1 MTSFSFLRQM
11 LQDVRHQKMRTLLTL
26 FGITWG
32 TVSVA
37 LLVSFGEALQKR
49 IVKNQHGLGE
59 NIVIAWPA
67 RTAIPFQGLGK
78 GRKLRVSE
86 DDIAGP
92 APRDPGGDLL
102 RRVREATRA
111 ASGASACG
119 SPRRCRPTARSSR

>member
-49 IVKNQHGLGE
+49 IAKNQHGLGE
-59 NIVIAWPA
+59 NIVIAWPS
-67 RTAIPFQGLGK
+67 RTSIPFQGLGK
-78 GRKLRVSE
+78 GRRVRVSRE
-86 DDIAGP
+86 DTPPLRP
-92 APRDPGGDLL
+92 AVP
-102 RRVREATRA
+102 EAA
-111 ASGASACG
+111 L
-119 SPRRCRPTARSSR
+119 P